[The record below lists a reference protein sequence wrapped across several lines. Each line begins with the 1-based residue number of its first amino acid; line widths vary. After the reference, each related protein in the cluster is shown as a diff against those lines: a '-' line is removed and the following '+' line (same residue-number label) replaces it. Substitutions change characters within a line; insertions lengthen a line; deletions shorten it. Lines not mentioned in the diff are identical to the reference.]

1 MKNNWQVM
9 HPNPQG
15 IIFTEKEIV
24 NILLK
29 NRSIN
34 ANQEKEFVKPNH
46 PNEVALSSAGID
58 TKQVNS
64 AVERLKEARKK
75 NDKIVIFGDYDA
87 DGVCSTAIV
96 WETLHLLG
104 FNVKP
109 YIPNRFSEGYGL
121 TTGAVDNIIEKFG
134 TDVSLIIT
142 VDNGIVAHNAVQH
155 AREKSIDI
163 IITDHDQASGDYPE
177 ALSIIHSTLVSG
189 SAVSWFFAREIA
201 REFNYGN
208 LDEHLDLVAIGTVSD
223 LLPLTGINRSIVM
236 YGLQKLNTTLRPGIR
251 ALKMVSGLATEEIK
265 PYHISFQLAPRI
277 NAAGRMDDA
286 LEALRLI
293 CTRDKLKAQRLA
305 LKLSDLT
312 KDRQDLVSGTL
323 SKIDSIV
330 DLSDNVIVVSDD
342 SLHEGVIGLIASKL
356 VEKYYRPAIVMS
368 IDGEVAKASARS
380 IADFDIIKSIRGTGD
395 VILEGGGHSM
405 AAGFTI
411 KSADIEEFKSRL
423 RNFSESL
430 LTDEI
435 LKRRLTIDIELNP
448 KSITEK
454 LITMLEIFEPYG
466 PKNLKPLFITK
477 NADLIDKRVIGKENN
492 HLKFTALK
500 DGAKLNAIAFGFAG
514 FNHSIAD
521 IVYEPA
527 INIWNGKKS
536 IDLKIKDMRQ
546 NARS

>member
-34 ANQEKEFVKPNH
+34 ANQEKEFFKPPH

-109 YIPNRFSEGYGL
+109 YIPNRFNECYGL

-189 SAVSWFFAREIA
+189 SAV
-201 REFNYGN
+201 
-208 LDEHLDLVAIGTVSD
+208 
-223 LLPLTGINRSIVM
+223 
-236 YGLQKLNTTLRPGIR
+236 
-251 ALKMVSGLATEEIK
+251 
-265 PYHISFQLAPRI
+265 
-277 NAAGRMDDA
+277 
-286 LEALRLI
+286 
-293 CTRDKLKAQRLA
+293 
-305 LKLSDLT
+305 
-312 KDRQDLVSGTL
+312 
-323 SKIDSIV
+323 
-330 DLSDNVIVVSDD
+330 
-342 SLHEGVIGLIASKL
+342 
-356 VEKYYRPAIVMS
+356 
-368 IDGEVAKASARS
+368 
-380 IADFDIIKSIRGTGD
+380 
-395 VILEGGGHSM
+395 
-405 AAGFTI
+405 
-411 KSADIEEFKSRL
+411 
-423 RNFSESL
+423 
-430 LTDEI
+430 
-435 LKRRLTIDIELNP
+435 
-448 KSITEK
+448 
-454 LITMLEIFEPYG
+454 
-466 PKNLKPLFITK
+466 
-477 NADLIDKRVIGKENN
+477 
-492 HLKFTALK
+492 
-500 DGAKLNAIAFGFAG
+500 
-514 FNHSIAD
+514 
-521 IVYEPA
+521 
-527 INIWNGKKS
+527 
-536 IDLKIKDMRQ
+536 
-546 NARS
+546 